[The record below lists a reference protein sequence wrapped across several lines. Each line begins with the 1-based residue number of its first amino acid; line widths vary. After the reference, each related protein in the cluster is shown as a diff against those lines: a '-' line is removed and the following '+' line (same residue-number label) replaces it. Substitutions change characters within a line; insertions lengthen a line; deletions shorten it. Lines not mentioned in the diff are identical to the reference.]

1 MFRKLLL
8 MVAAAGMVLASATE
22 SEAATTLAVGTL
34 APKGSPWMSKFQDF
48 SDKVK
53 SETGGDVILD
63 FRTYSDEATMYSD
76 IEKGVLAGGAM
87 TAVGLSKIYQDVLIF
102 QLPGLFAN
110 WGKLDNARKGMKGDL
125 DAAFAAKGY
134 TILGWGDVGAAKIM
148 TDGKEVCTPAD
159 LKGLGS
165 YTLIGDQVGPAFWSK
180 LGNAPNQ
187 VTVPEIFTKLNSVI
201 NVVVAPPLVAE
212 QFQWSSKLQTLTGLT
227 AGFGIGALVFKTS
240 AVPGDKMSTIRDRGK
255 DAAEALTG
263 SIRGADAQAYA
274 RLKSR
279 KKFID
284 PQKCG
289 NPEADHRQEWA
300 TQFADIRNGLRGTTF
315 TAAVFDKIVNLA
327 K

>member
-8 MVAAAGMVLASATE
+8 MVAAAGMTLASATQAD
-22 SEAATTLAVGTL
+22 AATTLAVGTL

-53 SETGGDVILD
+53 NDTGSDIILD
-63 FRTYSDEATMYSD
+63 FRTYSDEQTMYGD

-102 QLPGLFAN
+102 QLPGIFSS
-110 WGKLDNARKGMKGDL
+110 WGKLDKARDGMKGDL
-125 DAAFAAKGY
+125 DNAFNAKGY

-148 TDGKEVCTPAD
+148 TDGKEVRVPGD
-159 LKGLGS
+159 LAGLGS
-165 YTLIGDQVGPAFWSK
+165 YVLIGDQIGPAFWSK
-180 LGNAPNQ
+180 LGNAPTQ

-212 QFQWSSKLQTLTGLT
+212 QFQWASKLKTITGMT

-240 AVPGDKMSTIRDRGK
+240 AVPQDKMQTIKDRGK
-255 DAAEALTG
+255 DAASALTG
-263 SIRGADAQAYA
+263 SIRGADGQAFS

-279 KKFID
+279 KTFVELKDDEKKQWHDKFA
-284 PQKCG
+284 
-289 NPEADHRQEWA
+289 E
-300 TQFADIRNGLRGTTF
+300 IRSGLRGTTF
-315 TAAVFDKIVNLA
+315 TAGVYDKVQNLG